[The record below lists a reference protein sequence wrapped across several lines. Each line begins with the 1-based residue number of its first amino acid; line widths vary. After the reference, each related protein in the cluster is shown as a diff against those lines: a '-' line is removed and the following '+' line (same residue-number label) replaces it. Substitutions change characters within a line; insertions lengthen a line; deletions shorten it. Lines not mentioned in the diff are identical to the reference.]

1 MDKMK
6 KEEPWCKKR
15 PSFFADD
22 GESQSNCYFL
32 SSTLIATNV
41 HVRCFDTSVITLPVP
56 TPARPPARP
65 PAHARLP
72 SRPHRNVPV
81 SRCCSPRE
89 IREEIAPRLRCP
101 RAVLALRGDKKD
113 TSTDMRHS
121 GIGSR
126 FNSERW
132 VCQACLAS
140 RNQPVRG
147 YSPVMGTHYYGGP

>member
-65 PAHARLP
+65 RTHA
-72 SRPHRNVPV
+72 
-81 SRCCSPRE
+81 SPRARTE
-89 IREEIAPRLRCP
+89 TFQSVAAAHLEKFEKRLR
-101 RAVLALRGDKKD
+101 RVFDVLELSLR
-113 TSTDMRHS
+113 
-121 GIGSR
+121 
-126 FNSERW
+126 
-132 VCQACLAS
+132 
-140 RNQPVRG
+140 
-147 YSPVMGTHYYGGP
+147 YGGTKKIPAQICDTVG